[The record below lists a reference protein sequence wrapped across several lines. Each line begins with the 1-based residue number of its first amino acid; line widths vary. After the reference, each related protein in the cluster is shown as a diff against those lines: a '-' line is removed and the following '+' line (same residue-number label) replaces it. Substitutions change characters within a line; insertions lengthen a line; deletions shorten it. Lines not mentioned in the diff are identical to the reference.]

1 MSRTLSLVS
10 GSESP
15 LKVAVVVSFLK
26 NDRNHLSSPL
36 ALEYVFGGYNKKH
49 IDGDLTTIPVDKSK
63 GYWGINIDRLNIGL
77 FHQFGSL
84 EGIVDTGTTLL
95 ILPNAIAAKVAKAY
109 GATDNYDGTFTIG
122 KFIYPYIGP

>member
-1 MSRTLSLVS
+1 
-10 GSESP
+10 
-15 LKVAVVVSFLK
+15 
-26 NDRNHLSSPL
+26 
-36 ALEYVFGGYNKKH
+36 
-49 IDGDLTTIPVDKSK
+49 LTTIPVDKSK
-63 GYWGINIDRLNIGL
+63 GFWSIKIDRLNMGL

-122 KFIYPYIGP
+122 KFMYTILHAASP